1 MYKRDRRFLG
11 LFKSGLKKR
20 VYKFTHRSDKKQS
33 ELFHNACFLNFP
45 LHMNQ
50 DGTFDLDK
58 IHKALVKLGFTVKKK
73 KIKSHYDNF
82 YNPEND
88 CQYEFTLSTLH
99 IIGTNL
105 MRI

>member
-1 MYKRDRRFLG
+1 MFR
-11 LFKSGLKKR
+11 
-20 VYKFTHRSDKKQS
+20 
-33 ELFHNACFLNFP
+33 NACYLYFRF
-45 LHMNQ
+45 HMKS
-50 DGTFDLDK
+50 DGTVDLDRV
-58 IHKALVKLGFTVKKK
+58 HKVLVIVGFTVKMK